1 MSSRRS
7 RAEIQLAL
15 VMGPTTL
22 DGFTEAQLKRGWTM
36 FRSKLMPRHHYGR
49 PTRPWGWW
57 KFEAGEDQPRGFD
70 AQTLR
75 LAELGEL
82 RDDELA
88 AVRERA
94 YEARLRIGTGS
105 EHISAKGH
113 RYGAAARPRGR
124 GALGAGGGGSEPSK
138 VLRAADELAAA
149 QPVPSVCLHA
159 IPACTTADPVAVGVA
174 RVDEVAPRPSQDQI
188 PARTFA
194 DQIAATGPCDAVVS
208 RPSVEHVERAAAHED
223 VVARSSLQD
232 ALATAGSIMKSSPA
246 PPSAQT

>member
-105 EHISAKGH
+105 EHISAKGTDMEQ
-113 RYGAAARPRGR
+113 RPDRE
-124 GALGAGGGGSEPSK
+124 A
-138 VLRAADELAAA
+138 VELWE
-149 QPVPSVCLHA
+149 
-159 IPACTTADPVAVGVA
+159 
-174 RVDEVAPRPSQDQI
+174 RVEVALSRRRCYGRRMSSQPRNRSRRSAFTRSRPAPQRTLSRWESRELMKSRPG
-188 PARTFA
+188 PAR
-194 DQIAATGPCDAVVS
+194 IRS
-208 RPSVEHVERAAAHED
+208 RPGPSRI
-223 VVARSSLQD
+223 RSPPP
-232 ALATAGSIMKSSPA
+232 APATRSSPA
-246 PPSAQT
+246 PPSSMSNELPPMRTSSPGPPSRMPSPRRGAS